1 MRKYDL
7 NWPAGTNDL
16 DVELGMIAAGGTLK
30 GKGLGLFE
38 HLMNARKLLWPHR
51 YRHRWTDLMYREFIK
66 NDVSILMGCA
76 SAQKTSHSVEFCL
89 INYFARPHKT
99 MVILSSTTLE
109 KLDIGCWA
117 ELKTLWKQ
125 ASELWPTLA
134 GNLVEYKRAIATD
147 DVEEGGRDFRCGCIC
162 RPCLPAGQMV
172 DTPSGPRPIESIR
185 IGDKVVNA
193 VGVGTVIQTHCS
205 IGEKV
210 VRVHLEDMGGFDCTP
225 EHPVFTQRGWIK
237 AVDLNTSDLVFSA
250 DETVSML
257 QRPIGSG
264 LSQSKVL
271 LPSVPGERNAKRMP
285 LLWQNLPTVETPR
298 RTFLQHGLRGKMGS
312 RAPLRVPVRQAL
324 PPLRQVDAE
333 SGSQSVLLLRGMP
346 ATEMPFQMQAMR
358 EGVSIPSPLV
368 SESQI
373 GFLQLVLCR
382 EMELASTGGC
392 CSDAETQRHL
402 GLGHQNEQIYPLQSQ
417 RTTEKIAHDAL
428 PQRGH
433 AGRKDEGRICYSG
446 KVSDSR
452 SQLPGW
458 NVSDRC
464 SVPSPEAGRG
474 GGRSESHS
482 HQGQSERFDT
492 RKEIRGTRVAGVE
505 ILEPRSDQRFSES
518 LRGYPVYNLGV
529 SNHPSFSV
537 NGVVVHNCYRGGTYV
552 GDSVL
557 AGAKQDY
564 IFFVADELSFMESS
578 FSRSWPHLFS
588 NPHVKIIGSGNPK
601 GDPDDQLS
609 ISGEPKDGWASI
621 GEPKVTSCWDTRF
634 MGGRCINLVG
644 TDSPNFDVPEGTP
657 EPYPKL
663 IGRSFAK
670 RIEHDQGLDSYDYY
684 KLVKGVMKLGMAVNR
699 VITRQLCREHHAHDK
714 AQWGIGKRKKL
725 HSLDPS
731 YGGKDACVS
740 TLLEFGPDPDGK
752 IILQII
758 RQHTHRFSLNI
769 DKSVED
775 QIAEQ
780 VYDMLKLEGIEP
792 SASGYDSVG
801 KGTLGFA
808 FARKFGSDSPVPIDS
823 GAKPTERQ
831 VRQDLFIVDKG
842 QKRHKKCSEH
852 YSKFITEAW
861 FSVRYVIEADQMREL
876 PEACMMEGC
885 ARVYEEV
892 AGNKIEIE
900 PKDDLKERTG
910 KSPNLFD
917 SLAVGVEMARRHGFK
932 IGRLGLD
939 SDDPDQDPFAWMAE
953 KAKKQRE
960 LMDKKQ
966 LSYAT

>member
-1 MRKYDL
+1 
-7 NWPAGTNDL
+7 
-16 DVELGMIAAGGTLK
+16 MIAAGGTLK

-162 RPCLPAGQMV
+162 RPC
-172 DTPSGPRPIESIR
+172 
-185 IGDKVVNA
+185 
-193 VGVGTVIQTHCS
+193 
-205 IGEKV
+205 
-210 VRVHLEDMGGFDCTP
+210 
-225 EHPVFTQRGWIK
+225 
-237 AVDLNTSDLVFSA
+237 
-250 DETVSML
+250 
-257 QRPIGSG
+257 
-264 LSQSKVL
+264 
-271 LPSVPGERNAKRMP
+271 
-285 LLWQNLPTVETPR
+285 
-298 RTFLQHGLRGKMGS
+298 
-312 RAPLRVPVRQAL
+312 
-324 PPLRQVDAE
+324 
-333 SGSQSVLLLRGMP
+333 
-346 ATEMPFQMQAMR
+346 
-358 EGVSIPSPLV
+358 
-368 SESQI
+368 
-373 GFLQLVLCR
+373 
-382 EMELASTGGC
+382 
-392 CSDAETQRHL
+392 
-402 GLGHQNEQIYPLQSQ
+402 
-417 RTTEKIAHDAL
+417 
-428 PQRGH
+428 
-433 AGRKDEGRICYSG
+433 
-446 KVSDSR
+446 
-452 SQLPGW
+452 
-458 NVSDRC
+458 
-464 SVPSPEAGRG
+464 
-474 GGRSESHS
+474 
-482 HQGQSERFDT
+482 
-492 RKEIRGTRVAGVE
+492 
-505 ILEPRSDQRFSES
+505 
-518 LRGYPVYNLGV
+518 
-529 SNHPSFSV
+529 
-537 NGVVVHNCYRGGTYV
+537 YRGGTYV

-609 ISGEPKDGWASI
+609 ISAEPREGWPSI
-621 GEPKVTSCWDTRF
+621 GEPTETACWDTRF

-714 AQWGIGKRKKL
+714 AMWGIGKRKKL

-780 VYDMLKLEGIEP
+780 VFDMLKLEGIEP